1 MEKLITH
8 KEAAQILRINPLTLY
23 ELRRSGKIP
32 YIRMG
37 AKRIR
42 YKVSDIE
49 AFIEQWRVSPKNEV

>member
-8 KEAAQILRINPLTLY
+8 KEAAQILHIHPLTLY

-49 AFIEQWRVSPKNEV
+49 AFIEQCRVSPKNEV